1 MPPIVASRAEIQRRL
16 AAGESQRAIA
26 QALGI
31 SRWELWHVLQTPE
44 EEPEPADEPEEA
56 FEAQEPE
63 PEEEPEAVTA
73 SEALT
78 WLQAYAER
86 VESQAQQAY
95 APWHTLKLVQEL
107 STLLVAVI
115 KELRANAN
123 DTDPD

>member
-1 MPPIVASRAEIQRRL
+1 MPQNGALRDEIHQRL
-16 AAGESQRAIA
+16 AAGETQRALA
-26 QALGI
+26 KSLGM

-44 EEPEPADEPEEA
+44 PEPEEEPEEA

-73 SEALT
+73 SQALT

-86 VESQAQQAY
+86 VESQAQEAY

-115 KELRANAN
+115 KELARQCQRRE
-123 DTDPD
+123 P

>member
-1 MPPIVASRAEIQRRL
+1 MPRVVDKDEIQRRL
-16 AAGESQRAIA
+16 QGGETQRALA
-26 QALGI
+26 KSLGM

-123 DTDPD
+123 DTHAD

>member
-1 MPPIVASRAEIQRRL
+1 MPQNGALRDEIHQRL
-16 AAGESQRAIA
+16 AAGETQRALA
-26 QALGI
+26 KSLGM

-44 EEPEPADEPEEA
+44 PEPEPEEA

-63 PEEEPEAVTA
+63 PEEEPEPVTA
-73 SEALT
+73 SQALT

-86 VESQAQQAY
+86 VESQAQEAY

-115 KELRANAN
+115 KEIRAHAN
-123 DTDPD
+123 DADPD

>member
-1 MPPIVASRAEIQRRL
+1 MPRVVDKDEIQRRL

-44 EEPEPADEPEEA
+44 EEPEPEDEPEEA
-56 FEAQEPE
+56 FEAEPE

-123 DTDPD
+123 DEIPH

>member
-1 MPPIVASRAEIQRRL
+1 MPRVVDKDEIHQRL
-16 AAGESQRAIA
+16 AAGETQRALA
-26 QALGI
+26 KSLGM

-44 EEPEPADEPEEA
+44 PEPEPEPEEA

-73 SEALT
+73 SQALT

-86 VESQAQQAY
+86 VEHQAQQAY

-123 DTDPD
+123 DEVPH